1 MMLTAFSVVFGA
13 ALFGTAGW
21 LGRLVSDTWYGAI
34 EREADGPLAI
44 ALPVWAFV
52 VPAACIGIAVGIRGA
67 TPLHVAVMVIG
78 VLALTVCAATDV
90 RTGMIPDLFTLGPL
104 VLVLALAMAQ
114 RDWLVPAGAAFAFV
128 PFAILAVASRGRGM
142 GWGDVKLAALG
153 GALVGMGGITL
164 AVAFAALA
172 ASIVGFAYGRRRAP
186 IAFGPYLAVSIGA
199 TLGLASST

>member
-1 MMLTAFSVVFGA
+1 MLHVLAAAFGA

-34 EREADGPLAI
+34 EREADGPPAI
-44 ALPVWAFV
+44 AVPTWVFV
-52 VPAACIGIAVGIRGA
+52 LAAACIGIAIGTRGA
-67 TPLHVAVMVIG
+67 SPLHVAI
-78 VLALTVCAATDV
+78 LIIATLSLTVCAATDV

-104 VLVLALAMAQ
+104 VVVLAIALAQ
-114 RDWLVPAGAAFAFV
+114 GDWLAPAGALFAFV
-128 PFAILAVASRGRGM
+128 PFAVLAAFSRGRGM

-153 GALVGMGGITL
+153 GALVGMGAITL
-164 AVAFAALA
+164 AVAFAAVA

-199 TLGLASST
+199 TLGLASTL